1 MIATQIEKELIAD
14 IYVNRNKTITKASFS
29 SSIFHGYKDL
39 LIGQPADSSIAITS
53 RVYGFCGGAHQQAAA
68 MALEHLADTTVPPNA
83 HLVRSIIHAAEIVQ
97 NSIKWF
103 YTSFAPDLTDASF
116 QNHPLYQTAVN
127 RFRAFKGSSFRQG
140 LIGATYP
147 ISLYSLIAGQWP
159 HADFIVPG
167 GVAMAINQQQLTK
180 SKSIIQD
187 FKQKWLEPILL
198 NGSLESYLQVNS
210 WKELLAWFYEKN
222 AHHNG
227 DLGLF
232 FRTCMEYGLDKV
244 GSGKHAFLSFGA
256 FWDKKSKLAISP
268 THYQQAVKFPSGIF
282 NKNKYKYSNVKL
294 DDFINSLTNKE
305 ALPVQDVLADMPP
318 YEVGSLA
325 RMLLQAKRNK
335 KENTLPNNGL
345 AKDIFSQKGSSVF
358 LRAFARLHE
367 IMVLCDFI
375 ERSLNELNPKGDFI
389 HPTILKD
396 GIGFGMAEAPR
407 GALAHLVK
415 LEKGKIKNYQILA
428 PTIANINVGATEKKC
443 APLGQALIGLT
454 IKDLAHPI
462 EIGLVARSFDACLR
476 CTVNF
481 KKSSS
486 KKEIGQV
493 II

>member
-1 MIATQIEKELIAD
+1 MVATQIEKELIAD
-14 IYVNRNKTITKASFS
+14 IYVNRNKTITKALFS

-39 LIGQPADSSIAITS
+39 LIGQPAFSSIAITS
-53 RVYGFCGGAHQQAAA
+53 RIYGFCGGSHQQAAT
-68 MALEHLADTTVPPNA
+68 MALEHLGATIVPPNA
-83 HLVRSIIHAAEIVQ
+83 HIVRSIINSAEILQ

-103 YTSFAPDLTDASF
+103 YTSFAPDLADKSF
-116 QNHPLYQTAVN
+116 ETHPLYQTVVK
-127 RFRAFKGSSFRQG
+127 RFRAFKGDSFRQG

-147 ISLYSLIAGQWP
+147 ISLYSSIAGQWP

-167 GVAMAINQQQLTK
+167 GVATALTQQQIIK
-180 SKSIIQD
+180 SKTIIQD

-198 NGSLESYLQVNS
+198 KGSLESYLQVNS
-210 WKELLAWFYEKN
+210 WKELLAWFYKKK
-222 AHHNG
+222 AHQDG

-232 FRTCMEYGLDKV
+232 FRTCMEYGLDEI
-244 GSGKHAFLSFGA
+244 GSGKHPFLSFGA
-256 FWDKKSKLAISP
+256 FWDKKSKLAINP
-268 THYQQAVKFPSGIF
+268 IHYQQSVKFPSGIYNK
-282 NKNKYKYSNVKL
+282 NKNKYSNIKL
-294 DDFINSLTNKE
+294 NDFINSLTNKT
-305 ALPVQDVLADMPP
+305 ALPVQEVLADMPP

-325 RMLLQAKRNK
+325 RMLLQSKRNK

-345 AKDIFSQKGSSVF
+345 AKDIFLQKGSSVF

-367 IMVLCDFI
+367 MMVLCDFI
-375 ERSLNELNPKGDFI
+375 EKSLNELNKKGDFI
-389 HPTILKD
+389 HPTVLKD

-407 GALAHLVK
+407 GALAHLIK

-443 APLGQALIGLT
+443 APLGQALTGLT

-462 EIGLVARSFDACLR
+462 EIGLVVRSFDACLR